1 MAKLPKS
8 LERLIQE
15 LQKLPGI
22 GRKSA
27 ERIALYLLGTP
38 PDEVQALTRAITQ
51 LKEKVRYCPQC
62 FNITEDELCDI
73 CSDTQRDR
81 SKLCV
86 VETVIDIIVIE
97 KSGAYRGLYHCLQGR
112 LSPLEGITHKDLR
125 IEELKKRIQDSKELK
140 EIIIATTT
148 GLEGEATA
156 TYLAEQLKPFGK
168 KITRI
173 GLGLPSGGSLEFAD
187 PLTLRKA
194 LESRQPL

>member
-1 MAKLPKS
+1 MLKLPKTI
-8 LERLIQE
+8 ERLIQE

-27 ERIALYLLGTP
+27 ERIAFYLLSASP
-38 PDEVQALTRAITQ
+38 EDARALTQAITQ
-51 LKEKVRYCPQC
+51 LKEKVHYCPQC
-62 FNITEDELCDI
+62 FNITERELCDI
-73 CSDTQRDR
+73 CSDTQRDMSR
-81 SKLCV
+81 LCV
-86 VETVIDIIVIE
+86 VETVVDIMAIE
-97 KSGAYRGLYHCLQGR
+97 KSGAYTGLYHCLQGR

-125 IEELKKRIQDSKELK
+125 ISELKKRVQASKELV

-148 GLEGEATA
+148 GVEGEATA

-187 PLTLRKA
+187 ALTLRKA